1 MTLTKEHLKTE
12 IDALPDQFIGIIYHI
27 LRTFIQTPTTS
38 LMSTAPIV
46 PSTDSPSEVVNR
58 NQEMAQSTEQQSH
71 NLLGLFPNAGV
82 TVGDLTKPMSMNEQP
97 FKPAKGPRKAGS
109 AKHLGI
115 TISDD
120 FDEPL
125 DDFAEYM

>member
-1 MTLTKEHLKTE
+1 MACVVVM
-12 IDALPDQFIGIIYHI
+12 DMAL
-27 LRTFIQTPTTS
+27 RNTS
-38 LMSTAPIV
+38 LMSTDPIV
-46 PSTDSPSEVVNR
+46 PYTDSPTEIVNH
-58 NQEMAQSTEQQSH
+58 NQELAQSIQQQSH

-82 TVGDLTKPMSMNEQP
+82 TVGDLTKPTSINEQP

-125 DDFAEYM
+125 DDFSEYM